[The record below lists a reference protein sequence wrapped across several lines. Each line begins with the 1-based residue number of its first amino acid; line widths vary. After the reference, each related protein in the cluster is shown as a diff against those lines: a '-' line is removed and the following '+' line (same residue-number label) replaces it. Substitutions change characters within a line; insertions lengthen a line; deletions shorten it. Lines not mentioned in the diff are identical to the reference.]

1 MGKPRLETET
11 REDRQVER
19 QIVAGV
25 HGGDRIVCVD
35 SAYDV
40 DERDRDRDRDVVV
53 TASYCGVLCA
63 GFVAAQVSAR
73 GGRNRSR
80 NDRSDRC

>member
-1 MGKPRLETET
+1 MGKPRLEAET

-40 DERDRDRDRDVVV
+40 DERDRDVVV
-53 TASYCGVLCA
+53 TASCWGVLCA

>member
-1 MGKPRLETET
+1 MGKPRLEAET

-40 DERDRDRDRDVVV
+40 DERDRDVVV
-53 TASYCGVLCA
+53 TASYWGVLCA